1 MARGVTYQRQY
12 IDSCSLGLSNT
23 QTQWNRKKS
32 QVEESSSCS
41 RKHWWRREAPQQW

>member
-1 MARGVTYQRQY
+1 MARGVTYQRRY